1 MKIDHKSKRSTMLT
15 VYDNL
20 RPEQEKYYANSF
32 GNKGS
37 EQEKYYVN
45 STGQFRTRAREV
57 LC

>member
-1 MKIDHKSKRSTMLT
+1 MLT